1 MTMAVA
7 VPLGVA
13 SAVVYGMSIV
23 VQHRTAQEHADDEP
37 SAAGLV
43 RQMRSPAWLFA
54 IGGDFVGFLL
64 QIAALSIGSVVFV
77 QPLVVLMLP
86 VALFV
91 NFLLGGPRPGRGE
104 YLGVAAVLIGLSTF
118 LAILGP
124 GGTTHVPKPRYV
136 AMTFGI
142 VLVLGVVVCLV
153 VTGRNRVVRGATY
166 GAVAGVYF
174 GTLAVL
180 VDAASER
187 VSRAGSLGVLFTS
200 PRGVVALVGIVLV
213 GSAGIVL
220 TQLSFQIGAL
230 GATLP
235 ANLATDPLTGVVL
248 GAALLREHVPTS
260 PWHVV
265 VYVACLVAVIGGT
278 VRLAS
283 PYRAKNQDDAAVAAT
298 PT

>member
-1 MTMAVA
+1 MSLAAA
-7 VPLGVA
+7 VPLGVG

-37 SAAGLV
+37 SAAGLL
-43 RQMRSPAWLFA
+43 RQMRSPAWLLA

-64 QIAALSIGSVVFV
+64 QIAALSAGSVVIV

-86 VALFV
+86 VALLV
-91 NFLLGGPRPGRGE
+91 SYLLGGPRPGLGE
-104 YLGVAAVLIGLSTF
+104 LLGVTGVLAGLGVF
-118 LAILGP
+118 MGLVGH
-124 GGTTHVPKPRYV
+124 GGMTHVPKARYFALTV
-136 AMTFGI
+136 AIVFVAGI
-142 VLVLGVVVCLV
+142 LLCLA
-153 VTGRNRVVRGATY
+153 VTGRNRIVRAVTF

-187 VSRAGSLGVLFTS
+187 VSRTDGLGVLFTT
-200 PRGVVALVGIVLV
+200 PRGLVPLVGIVVV
-213 GSAGIVL
+213 GVGGIVL

-248 GAALLREHVPTS
+248 GAALLREHLPTS
-260 PWHVV
+260 PWHIA
-265 VYVACLVAVIGGT
+265 VYVLCLAAVLAGT
-278 VRLAS
+278 IRLAN
-283 PYRAKNQDDAAVAAT
+283 PYRDAR
-298 PT
+298 